1 MLRNDAFRLN
11 TASDRRR
18 RKPASASASSSAG
31 SNRNVRRVIALN
43 LHRSNLPMSSSPELN
58 QPDLLLKGGH
68 VIDPANGIDRRAD
81 VHLSEGR
88 VTAVAQ
94 DVPSTSGETVLDVAG
109 SYVVPGII
117 DMHAHVYSTHRRSTL
132 SLDPL
137 VNTFSSGVTTVVDA
151 GTAGWRDFADFRA
164 EVIDRARIRV
174 LAFVN
179 IVGSGMGG
187 EWEHDVREMRPA
199 LAAAMADEHR
209 DVVVGIK
216 TAHYWAKRPFDAEHP
231 PWAAVDAAVKAGERC
246 GLPVMVD
253 FYPLLPER
261 PYPDLILE
269 KLRPGDIHTHVFA
282 QQFPVLD
289 DQGRVNDFMFRARER
304 GIIFDLGHGAASF
317 WFRNAAPAIE
327 QGFVPDSISTD
338 LHTGNLN
345 GPVIGMATTMSKVL
359 AMGVPLADVIARSTV
374 APAREIGRPKLGT
387 LSPGVE
393 ADVAVLA
400 LDEGEFGFVDCG
412 QTRLESDQRL
422 RCVLTLRAGE
432 IVYNPLGLGLPS
444 WRQVAD

>member
-1 MLRNDAFRLN
+1 
-11 TASDRRR
+11 
-18 RKPASASASSSAG
+18 
-31 SNRNVRRVIALN
+31 
-43 LHRSNLPMSSSPELN
+43 MSSDNNHPN
-58 QPDLLLKGGH
+58 ILLKGGH
-68 VIDPANGIDRRAD
+68 VIDPANGIDRLAD
-81 VHLSEGR
+81 VRLSEGR
-88 VTAVAQ
+88 VVAVGSNL
-94 DVPSTSGETVLDVAG
+94 PSTAEETVLDMAD

-117 DMHAHVYSTHRRSTL
+117 DMHAHVFSSHRRSTL
-132 SLDPL
+132 SLDPH

-151 GTAGWRDFADFRA
+151 GTAGWRDFVDFRS

-174 LAFVN
+174 LAYVN

-187 EWEHDVREMRPA
+187 DWEHDVREMRPA

-231 PWAAVDAAVKAGERC
+231 PWAAVDAAVAAGERC

-253 FYPLLPER
+253 FFPWLPER
-261 PYPDLILE
+261 PYPDLILH

-282 QQFPVLD
+282 QQFPVID
-289 DQGRVNDFMFRARER
+289 EQGKVFDHLFQARER
-304 GIIFDLGHGAASF
+304 GVIFDLGHGAASF
-317 WFRNAAPAIE
+317 WFRNAVPAIA

-345 GPVIGMATTMSKVL
+345 GPVIDMATTMSKVL

-374 APAREIGRPKLGT
+374 APAREIGRPELGT
-387 LSPGVE
+387 LTQGAE
-393 ADVAVLA
+393 ADVAVFTLE
-400 LDEGEFGFVDCG
+400 EGAFAFVDCG
-412 QTRLESDQRL
+412 QTRLESDRQL

-432 IVYNPLGLGLPS
+432 IVYNPHGLGLPS
-444 WRQVAD
+444 WRQVTG

>member
-1 MLRNDAFRLN
+1 
-11 TASDRRR
+11 
-18 RKPASASASSSAG
+18 
-31 SNRNVRRVIALN
+31 
-43 LHRSNLPMSSSPELN
+43 MSTSPDVN

-68 VIDPANGIDRRAD
+68 VIDPANQIDRRAD
-81 VHLSEGR
+81 VRLSTGR
-88 VTAVAQ
+88 VAAVAP
-94 DVPSTSGETVLDVAG
+94 DLPAASGETVLDVAG
-109 SYVVPGII
+109 YYVVPGII
-117 DMHAHVYSTHRRSTL
+117 DMHAHVFSTHRRSRL
-132 SLDPL
+132 SLDPH

-151 GTAGWRDFADFRA
+151 GTSGWRDFADFRA

-174 LAFVN
+174 LAYVN

-187 EWEHDVREMRPA
+187 EWEHDVREMRPG
-199 LAAAMADEHR
+199 LAAAMADEHH

-231 PWAAVDAAVKAGERC
+231 PWAAVDAAVEASERC

-253 FYPLLPER
+253 FFPWLPER

-282 QQFPVLD
+282 QQFPVID
-289 DQGRVNDFMFRARER
+289 DQGKVCDHLFRARER
-304 GIIFDLGHGAASF
+304 GVIFDLGHGAASF
-317 WFRNAAPAIE
+317 WFRNAAPAIR

-345 GPVIGMATTMSKVL
+345 GPVIDMATTMSKMM
-359 AMGVPLADVIARSTV
+359 AMGVPLTEVIARSTV
-374 APAREIGRPKLGT
+374 APAREIGRPELGT
-387 LSPGVE
+387 LTPGAG
-393 ADVAVLA
+393 ADAAVLA

-412 QTRLESDQRL
+412 RTRLDGVQRL

-432 IVYNPLGLGLPS
+432 IVYNPHGLGVPF
-444 WRQVAD
+444 WQQVVD